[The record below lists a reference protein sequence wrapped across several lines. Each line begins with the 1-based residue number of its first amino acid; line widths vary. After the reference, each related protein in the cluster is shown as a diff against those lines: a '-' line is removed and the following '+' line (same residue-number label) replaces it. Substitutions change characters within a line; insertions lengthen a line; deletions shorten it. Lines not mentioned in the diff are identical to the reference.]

1 MRILVVD
8 DNHDVAHSLAEL
20 LRIDG
25 QHEVAVAFGAVTAIA
40 SMRASLPDLVLCDLQ
55 LAGGMDG
62 MALARY
68 CRDDPQLRAVRLVA
82 ISGYSGEDDRREALA
97 AGFEALLVKPV
108 GYATLTDAVRH
119 GVPDDPR

>member
-8 DNHDVAHSLAEL
+8 DNPDVAHSLAEL

-25 QHEVAVAFGAVTAIA
+25 HDEVAVAFDGAAAIA
-40 SMRASLPDLVLCDLQ
+40 SMRASVPDLVLSDLQ

-68 CRDDPQLRAVRLVA
+68 CRDDPQLRAIRLLA
-82 ISGYSGEDDRREALA
+82 ISGHSGEDDRQDALA
-97 AGFEALLVKPV
+97 AGFEGLLVKPV

-119 GVPDDPR
+119 GVPEDRR